1 MSSPRRVRKLV
12 KRVEPALAWRR
23 DLGQGALGHSP
34 PIPVTHRIRNSRR
47 LRGHR
52 DTSPSKTQAR
62 LPSTEEFVA
71 EQESAEFGELRR
83 SHRSFAFPLTVA
95 FIVWYLLYVLLS
107 NYAGDFMGT
116 QLFGNIN
123 VALVLGLAQ
132 FLTTFLIAWW
142 YSRYSAAKLDPK
154 AEAIKSRMEGDA

>member
-1 MSSPRRVRKLV
+1 VATDAPPPQKGSP
-12 KRVEPALAWRR
+12 
-23 DLGQGALGHSP
+23 DTD
-34 PIPVTHRIRNSRR
+34 PV
-47 LRGHR
+47 
-52 DTSPSKTQAR
+52 

-71 EQESAEFGELRR
+71 AQQSAEFAELRKA
-83 SHRSFAFPLTVA
+83 HRSFAFPLTVA
-95 FIVWYLLYVLLS
+95 FIAWYLVYVLLS

-116 QLFGNIN
+116 KLFGNIN

-154 AEAIKSRMEGDA
+154 AAAIKSRMEGGA